1 MAVDYLS
8 ALNSKGSGLNI
19 TQLVDSLTAAEVE
32 PSRARITDSKEKIEL
47 SISEIGKLR
56 AEMENLRSIFA
67 VENAGIA
74 FDVTSSSAAVA
85 VEISDLGA
93 LENRTASV
101 EVSAIASS
109 QVLEFEGFTS
119 ADQTLGEGSLSIAF
133 GTWSGSS
140 FTADAGRAV
149 QTVTLTGNALGLD
162 DLAAKLSAI
171 NGVSAQVVAKGD
183 GSYSLAVMSE
193 TGAANA
199 LRIAADAPLGA
210 FDTTD
215 GSHETL
221 SARDA
226 ALTVDGIS
234 VTRSANRI
242 DDLLPGLTLTLTATT
257 GSPATITARENA
269 ELAEAE
275 LKTFVESLNTM
286 RSALRD
292 SLKRGING
300 AGSGPLAAD
309 PAVMSLSR
317 SFAALTTTP
326 LEGFGA
332 DPVYLSNLGVR
343 TERDGTLSVDSDTFQ
358 AAMARDPAQYRAVFQ
373 SLDRVS
379 ASGFALDVAG
389 YATPPAGAYNFVVDA
404 NGLATLNG
412 EAMIAR
418 TVDGVSEFYKLT
430 GDFGGVTLRVSDP
443 FPTSATVYFGN
454 SLLDRVRDFV
464 DQSLASS
471 GGFATRTSIYEQ
483 DMREQ
488 NDMLDELTTS
498 ETRIRERYMAK
509 FGAMESVVTQ
519 LKNTGEYLTNMLE
532 AWKQSRN

>member
-32 PSRARITDSKEKIEL
+32 PRRAQITDSKKKIEF

-101 EVSAIASS
+101 EVSAIARS
-109 QVLEFEGFTS
+109 QVLEFGGFTS
-119 ADQTLGEGSLSIAF
+119 ADQTLGEGSLSVAF
-133 GTWSGSS
+133 GTWSGAS
-140 FTADAGRAV
+140 FTADAGRAA
-149 QTVTLTGNALGLD
+149 QTVTLTGNALGLN

-171 NGVSAQVVAKGD
+171 NGISAQVVAKGD

-199 LRIAADAPLGA
+199 LRIAAAAPLGA

-234 VTRSANRI
+234 VTRSANLI

-257 GSPATITARENA
+257 SSPATVTARENA
-269 ELAEAE
+269 QLAEAE

-292 SLKRGING
+292 SVKRGING
-300 AGSGPLAAD
+300 ASSGPLAAD

-326 LEGFGA
+326 LEGFGD

-343 TERDGTLSVDSDTFQ
+343 TERDGTLSVDSDAFQ

-379 ASGFALDVAG
+379 ASGITLGVAG
-389 YATPPAGAYNFVVDA
+389 YATPPAGAYNFAVDA

-418 TVDGVSEFYKLT
+418 TVDGVSEFYKIT
-430 GDFGGVTLRVSDP
+430 GDFGGVTLRVTDP

-454 SLLDRVRDFV
+454 SLLDRIRDFV

-471 GGFATRTSIYEQ
+471 GGFATQTGRFEQ
-483 DMREQ
+483 DMRKQ
-488 NDMLDELTTS
+488 DDMLDELTTS